1 MLNST
6 SGEVILNFDPLEGMK
21 GHFEFVVTAI
31 DPSGHLDAAKV
42 KIYLIREDQ
51 KVRFVVRSHP
61 SEIRSRIDDFR
72 SVLAKATGAIVNVD
86 SLEAHGT
93 NDRTKTDV
101 LLHFVDSRSDTFSK
115 IGSVLAIIR
124 LFGTALTL
132 AW

>member
-61 SEIRSRIDDFR
+61 SEIRYLN
-72 SVLAKATGAIVNVD
+72 SVSYFDYYFFKSFNFNEIERYLN
-86 SLEAHGT
+86 
-93 NDRTKTDV
+93 
-101 LLHFVDSRSDTFSK
+101 
-115 IGSVLAIIR
+115 
-124 LFGTALTL
+124 
-132 AW
+132 